1 MLGLWLDFSSL
12 NDSMVPF
19 ARTWKLLCEM
29 GFQSQAKLV
38 FLLQALNGTHC
49 MRLEVV
55 LEMCSSVGHF
65 PHTPC
70 GRGKARR
77 AEENLCADP
86 VGSPNSFL
94 VLGFFFLFVIRNLQ
108 LKVPAAKPVDDTWAE
123 GAVSSRESCTRLWE
137 LPAL

>member
-1 MLGLWLDFSSL
+1 M
-12 NDSMVPF
+12 
-19 ARTWKLLCEM
+19 
-29 GFQSQAKLV
+29 

-65 PHTPC
+65 PLTHHVEGEKPEEQ
-70 GRGKARR
+70 RR
-77 AEENLCADP
+77 I
-86 VGSPNSFL
+86 F
-94 VLGFFFLFVIRNLQ
+94 VLIQWGLPTAFWFGFFFFLFLIRNLQ

-123 GAVSSRESCTRLWE
+123 GAVSSRESCTGLWE